1 MYDDAAGG
9 SAMTKVE
16 PPADKTCPKCGHSM
30 TLTVRPRPATG
41 IMFVPPRQWTCTNQ
55 DCKHSEDAA

>member
-1 MYDDAAGG
+1 
-9 SAMTKVE
+9 MTKVE